1 VTPALINAGNATFI
15 GDYAG
20 IAAAMGFAHPVW
32 TSGGFN
38 NGSLQT
44 ATLQLP

>member
-1 VTPALINAGNATFI
+1 VSFI

-20 IAAAMGFAHPVW
+20 IAAAGGFAHPVW

-38 NGSLQT
+38 NGLLQT
-44 ATLQLP
+44 ATLTLPKAP